1 MGIFNWFGEQ
11 EHNTFDYKPIYYDKE
26 KDELRQKFGRVDG
39 TVDKEVKKEGYAPG
53 SYIKGSLRNGN
64 YQRTQRAGSKAQGI
78 IGVIG
83 LVLVIMV
90 LFGIIKF
97 YTLL

>member
-1 MGIFNWFGEQ
+1 MAIFNWFGEQ

-39 TVDKEVKKEGYAPG
+39 TVDKEVKKDGYAPG

-64 YQRTQRAGSKAQGI
+64 YQRTKRAGSRAQGI

>member
-26 KDELRQKFGRVDG
+26 KDELRQKFCRVDG
-39 TVDKEVKKEGYAPG
+39 TDDKEVKKEGYAPG

-64 YQRTQRAGSKAQGI
+64 YQRTKRAGSKAQGI